1 MSPTTAPEDP
11 PQSRQDRRRARTRA
25 RLVAAAGALFAR
37 QGVDNTRINEI
48 TEEADVG
55 FGSFYNHFASK
66 EAIVEA
72 VLAETVA
79 AQGAAIE
86 AVTADLDDP
95 AETVAVA
102 HRYFVNLARIDPN
115 WAWLLIRLDLSHNI
129 TLAAL
134 GPYAQRD
141 LERGIRAGRF
151 NVPDKRVALFAA
163 GGALL
168 AVMRAVLDGQAP
180 KNADRHHAEGILR
193 LLGLSPQDAAEV
205 AGRPMPKIP
214 VS

>member
-1 MSPTTAPEDP
+1 
-11 PQSRQDRRRARTRA
+11 
-25 RLVAAAGALFAR
+25 
-37 QGVDNTRINEI
+37 
-48 TEEADVG
+48 
-55 FGSFYNHFASK
+55 
-66 EAIVEA
+66 
-72 VLAETVA
+72 
-79 AQGAAIE
+79 
-86 AVTADLDDP
+86 VTADLDDP

-168 AVMRAVLDGQAP
+168 AVMRAVLDGHAP

-193 LLGLSPQDAAEV
+193 LLGLAPQDAAEV